1 MHDIIFVLRQSVT
14 ITLFVI
20 IMMLIIE
27 YLNVFSKGLWSRG
40 LSSSPWKQILLSAVL
55 GIIPGCLGAY
65 TAVSLYVHNLIGTAA
80 LATAMI
86 ATSGDEAFFMFSVIP
101 EQALMIN
108 VALFAIA
115 IASGFVINWF
125 TRKKAPV
132 VNYPDKQMVIHKDEA
147 ECFCYKGKD
156 LVRNFQNFSLYRG
169 IFMAIVLFALAF
181 VVFFAGHDHGGSLE
195 IIPAGNLQHEHPEWI
210 RTTFIIVLVIAL
222 FIVVTVNDHFIK
234 HHIVDHVIR
243 KHLLRI
249 FLWTFGTLLVLHFA
263 DQYLNL
269 EKLIGDNLYVVLLI
283 AVLIGIIPQ
292 SGPHLMFVVLFAS
305 GNLPLSILLANSIV
319 QDGHGSLPLLAE
331 SRKGFLV
338 IKAINIAVGLL
349 VGVTGLLAGM

>member
-1 MHDIIFVLRQSVT
+1 MHDLIFVLRQSVT
-14 ITLFVI
+14 ITLFVV

-27 YLNVFSKGLWSRG
+27 YLNVFSKGLWSKG

-86 ATSGDEAFFMFSVIP
+86 ATSGDEAFFMFSIIP

-108 VALFAIA
+108 IALFVIA
-115 IASGFVINWF
+115 IAAGFVINFF
-125 TRKKAPV
+125 TKRKAGV
-132 VNYPDKQMVIHKDEA
+132 VNYPEKHMVIHQEESD
-147 ECFCYKGKD
+147 CFCYKGKD
-156 LVRNFQNFSLYRG
+156 IIANFRNFSLYRG
-169 IFMAIVLFALAF
+169 VFMAVIIAILVF
-181 VVFFAGHDHGGSLE
+181 VVFFTGHDHSETLE
-195 IIPAGNLQHEHPEWI
+195 IVTQGDHGHQHPEWI
-210 RTTFIIVLVIAL
+210 RTTFIIVLLAAL
-222 FIVVTVNDHFIK
+222 FIIITVNDHFIH
-234 HHIVDHVIR
+234 HHIIDHVIK

-263 DQYLNL
+263 DHYFDL
-269 EKLIGDNLYVVLLI
+269 ESLIGNNLYVVLLV

-305 GNLPLSILLANSIV
+305 GNLPLSILLASSIV

-331 SRKGFLV
+331 SRKGFLL
-338 IKAINIAVGLL
+338 IKGINIAVGLV
-349 VGVTGLLAGM
+349 VGGAGLMMGM